1 MMITLRKLPVAVAVA
16 AGIMSAQAMAV
27 DFHGYARSGIG
38 WTGSGGEQQCF
49 QATGAQSKYRL
60 GNECET
66 YAEIKLGQEVWKEG
80 DKSFYFDTNV
90 AYSVAQQNDWEG
102 TDPAFREANVQGKNL
117 IDWLPGSTIWAGKRF
132 YQRHDVHMIDFYY
145 WDISGPGAGIENVDL
160 GFGKL
165 SLAATRSQEAGG
177 SYIFSSNNT
186 YSASKDTANDVFDV
200 RLAGLQTNPDGVL
213 ELGADYGRANHTDG
227 YSFADDASKD
237 GWMFTAEHTQSM
249 LKGYNKFVLQYAT
262 DAMTTQ
268 GKGIPQGTNSAPS
281 FTVGG
286 ITYPNVVNNNGS
298 LWRVLDHGAISLG
311 DKWDLMYVGMYQN
324 IDLDNNLGT
333 EWYTVGV
340 RPMYKWTP
348 IMSTLL
354 EVGYDNVKS
363 QQTGDRN
370 NQYKITLAQQ
380 WQAGDSIWSR
390 PAIRVFATY
399 AKWDE
404 NWGYVK
410 NGDSVSRY
418 AVSSNSNLSNTSRG
432 DSDEWSFGAQMEIW
446 W

>member
-1 MMITLRKLPVAVAVA
+1 MMITLRKLPLAVAVA
-16 AGIMSAQAMAV
+16 AGVMSAQALAV

-38 WTGSGGEQQCF
+38 WAGSGGEQQCF

-66 YAEIKLGQEVWKEG
+66 YAELKLGQEVWKEG

-90 AYSVAQQNDWEG
+90 AYSVSQQNDWES
-102 TDPAFREANVQGKNL
+102 TSPAFREANVQGKNL

-145 WDISGPGAGIENVDL
+145 WDISGPGAGLENIDV

-165 SLAATRSQEAGG
+165 SLAATRSSESGG
-177 SYIFSSNNT
+177 SATFADRDALGNRVYDNIVP
-186 YSASKDTANDVFDV
+186 NDVFDV
-200 RLAGLQTNPDGVL
+200 RLAQMEINPGGTL
-213 ELGADYGRANHTDG
+213 ELGVDYGHTNVPDN
-227 YSFADDASKD
+227 YYLQPDASKD
-237 GWMFTAEHTQSM
+237 GWMFTAEHTQSI

-262 DAMTTQ
+262 DAMTSN
-268 GKGIPQGTNSAPS
+268 GKGVPQGGS
-281 FTVGG
+281 
-286 ITYPNVVNNNGS
+286 INNDGS
-298 LWRVLDHGAISLG
+298 MWRVLDHGAVSLA
-311 DKWDLMYVGMYQN
+311 DDWDMMYVAMYQDIN
-324 IDLDNNLGT
+324 LDNNNGT
-333 EWYTVGV
+333 KWWTVGV

-363 QQTGDRN
+363 QKTGDSN

-390 PAIRVFATY
+390 PAIRLFATY

-404 NWGYVK
+404 KWGYA
-410 NGDSVSRY
+410 NGDSGAGYTSGVAYNDTS
-418 AVSSNSNLSNTSRG
+418 AKTFSRG
-432 DSDEWSFGAQMEIW
+432 DSDEWTFGAQMEIW